1 MSGGNKIFVTG
12 NKHLSADHS
21 TDDASGNSTSGNAF
35 QNISGNERPY
45 YRDGRY
51 WITILVIASLY
62 VARMVMSIGLGAGI
76 VTAQPELT
84 TLAVFLIPILY
95 LALNVSTEGGVSAA
109 MWVLILSIPRIM
121 AYYQERSYVGVWAQ
135 AMQVLVLAVIATLVG
150 RQVSAER
157 SARLRA
163 EGSRRAH
170 LAAEARYHSLFE
182 SNDSPIFLVSHSGK
196 VLEVNPAAAKLFP
209 GSNGNVGIDGDK
221 ENLELVRKRLHEYH
235 GNLDLAAIV
244 GQNAARE
251 LLALGSRAIG
261 DAYPML
267 NTPPLDIPR
276 KVMLLPDRAG
286 SPGMEGSGINND
298 AQAMEGNIREDG
310 RDGRTG
316 DVSPSS
322 SHLFHAPLSSVNGY
336 DESSE
341 SRVIGIQD
349 INRKDYFGGKDAL
362 GMRNDDDSVTEKAVP
377 LVEIRSGEGIY
388 LFRPS
393 VTAIHDEYSQPIL
406 QVILEDVTSEAVS
419 LKNAELYARKVLG
432 AQEDE
437 RKRLAQELHDGPLQS
452 LIHLCRQVDVVSG
465 GVEGKQQELEQVREV
480 AEGAVSELRSIA
492 RGLRPSILDDLG
504 LVTAISR
511 LLSELEE
518 RTGIKT
524 TLGVHGMEWRPSP
537 QVESCLFRV
546 AQEALSNVERHS
558 HATHVAVGLEA
569 ERGNLHFLVNDDGD
583 GFEYGTVYSSP
594 DHTMGLAGMRERVSS
609 LGGRLYIRSTLRSR
623 INGADALPKNT
634 GTSIEVF
641 VPYSTDY
648 TGKASSQ

>member
-21 TDDASGNSTSGNAF
+21 TDSTSGNSTSGNAF

-109 MWVLILSIPRIM
+109 IWVLILSIPRIM

-157 SARLRA
+157 SARIRA

-209 GSNGNVGIDGDK
+209 GNNGNAGMDDNK

-235 GNLDLAAIV
+235 SNIDLAAIV
-244 GQNAARE
+244 GQDAARE
-251 LLALGSRAIG
+251 LLALGSHAIG

-267 NTPPLDIPR
+267 DTLPSDISR
-276 KVMLLPDRAG
+276 KVMLLPDRG
-286 SPGMEGSGINND
+286 DFPGMERSGINDD
-298 AQAMEGNIREDG
+298 ARAMEGSI
-310 RDGRTG
+310 RDGGRGGYIG
-316 DVSPSS
+316 DPSPSS
-322 SHLFHAPLSSVNGY
+322 GYLPHTSLPSVNSSY
-336 DESSE
+336 NSSE
-341 SRVIGIQD
+341 FSAVGIQD
-349 INRKDYFGGKDAL
+349 ASRKDDFDRKDVL
-362 GMRNDDDSVTEKAVP
+362 EIRNDDNSIAKKTVP
-377 LVEIRSGEGIY
+377 LVEIRSGDGIY

-452 LIHLCRQVDVVSG
+452 LIHLCRQIDVVSG

-524 TLGVHGMEWRPSP
+524 TLGVHGIERRPSP

-558 HATHVAVGLEA
+558 HATHVAVGLEV
-569 ERGNLHFLVNDDGD
+569 ERGSLHFLVNDDGD
-583 GFEYGTVYSSP
+583 GFESGTVYSSP
-594 DHTMGLAGMRERVSS
+594 NHTMGLAGMRERVNS
-609 LGGRLYIRSTLRSR
+609 LGGRLYIRSTPRSR
-623 INGADALPKNT
+623 INGTDALPKNT

-641 VPYSTDY
+641 VPYLTNYAGQAGS
-648 TGKASSQ
+648 